1 MFDTILGHEK
11 QLEQISRAI
20 ASGKLHHALLFSGID
35 GIGKRRIALEL
46 ANALGCSTFDRH
58 EIIPDGKS
66 ILIDAI
72 RHLKQKIFLHP
83 VEGEVKTVLIDP
95 SHLMTEPAANA
106 LLKILEEPP
115 SSTFFFLITPLPSRL
130 LPTILSRCQKI
141 SFSPLPEELVRQILE
156 KEGIDSG
163 EAKLRARMAQGS
175 LQAALAFDAE
185 RFAKVQKEWYQL
197 SQNPTPTAILELAD
211 AWGGKESNLDFI
223 LQSLQQTCHRQ
234 MIDSE
239 NVLTLRKGEKNW
251 TAVQQAIRSLERTP
265 NRQLL
270 VEDLLFQLTA

>member
-1 MFDTILGHEK
+1 MFDNIFGHEK

-20 ASGKLHHALLFSGID
+20 ASGKLHHALLLSGTD

-46 ANALGCSTFDRH
+46 ADALGCSAFDRH
-58 EIIPDGKS
+58 EIVPDGNS
-66 ILIDAI
+66 ILIDSI
-72 RHLKQKIFLHP
+72 RRLKQKIFLHP
-83 VEGEVKTVLIDP
+83 FEGEVKTVLIDP
-95 SHLMTEPAANA
+95 AHLMTDSAANA

-115 SSTFFFLITPLPSRL
+115 ASTFFFLVTPLPSRL

-141 SFSPLPEELVRQILE
+141 SFSPLPEELIRRILE
-156 KEGIDSG
+156 KEGVDSG
-163 EAKLRARMAQGS
+163 EAKLRARTGQGS
-175 LQAALAFDAE
+175 LRAALDFDAG

-197 SQNPTPTAILELAD
+197 SQNPTPTAILDLAKD
-211 AWGGKESNLDFI
+211 WGDKDCDLDFI

-239 NVLTLRKGEKNW
+239 TAENLRKGEKNW
-251 TAVQQAIRSLERTP
+251 TALQQATRSLERTP

>member
-1 MFDTILGHEK
+1 MFDNIFGHEK

-46 ANALGCSTFDRH
+46 ADALGCSAFDRH
-58 EIIPDGKS
+58 EIVPDGKS

-72 RHLKQKIFLHP
+72 RHLRRKIFLHP

-95 SHLMTEPAANA
+95 AHLMTDEAANA

-115 SSTFFFLITPLPSRL
+115 ASTFFFLVTPLPSRL
-130 LPTILSRCQKI
+130 LATIISRCQKI
-141 SFSPLPEELVRQILE
+141 SFSPLPEELLRQILE
-156 KEGIDSG
+156 KEGIDPG
-163 EAKLRARMAQGS
+163 ETKLRARTAQGS
-175 LQAALAFDAE
+175 LRAALDFDAE

-197 SQNPTPTAILELAD
+197 SQNPTPTAVLKLAD
-211 AWGGKESNLDFI
+211 VWGGKESDLDFI

-239 NVLTLRKGEKNW
+239 TVDTLRKGEKNW
-251 TAVQQAIRSLERTP
+251 TAVQQAIRSLERNP

-270 VEDLLFQLTA
+270 TEDLLFQLTA